1 MAIEERRGGV
11 FAEMGILKQP
21 QIRVLIWLTL
31 VCSGTVPTAAVD
43 DNVDDTSTQ
52 VHTSVTK
59 YTNGVVFRH
68 LHRMR
73 NITFNARV
81 EGSNQSCKQLVN
93 HPHPTVNKG

>member
-1 MAIEERRGGV
+1 M
-11 FAEMGILKQP
+11 
-21 QIRVLIWLTL
+21 
-31 VCSGTVPTAAVD
+31 CSGTVPTAAVD

-68 LHRMR
+68 LHGMR

-81 EGSNQSCKQLVN
+81 EGSNQSCK
-93 HPHPTVNKG
+93 